1 MYKLTEI
8 LGIKYPIIMAPM
20 FLVTNTKM
28 MISALNCDIAACIP
42 ALNYRTDEE
51 LRTAIKKIREKTNS
65 TALGINLIVNKSNIK
80 LKKQLKSCLDLEVD
94 FIITS
99 LGSPKEIIQKCK
111 AKGIKVFC
119 DVINLEMA
127 LKVQNLGA
135 NGIIAVNNSAGGHL
149 GKLSA
154 KEMMNEFK
162 DEINIPIISAGGVGT
177 KNGLEEKI
185 NLGFSGVS
193 IGSPFIACEE
203 ADISLEYKQAC
214 VDYGKNDIVISTK
227 LSGSPCTVIN
237 TPYVKKVGTKQN
249 WLEKILSKNK
259 SLKKWVKMITFL
271 KGMKSFEK
279 AAFSSNY
286 NAVWCAGTSIEYT
299 TKISSVKDIIRRLV
313 SKINQ
318 P

>member
-1 MYKLTEI
+1 
-8 LGIKYPIIMAPM
+8 MAPM

-28 MISALNCDIAACIP
+28 MIAALNCDIAACIP

-51 LRTAIKKIREKTNS
+51 LRTAIKEIRENTNS

-80 LKKQLKSCLDLEVD
+80 LKKQLESCLDLEVD

-214 VDYGKNDIVISTK
+214 VDYGRNDIVISTK

-271 KGMKSFEK
+271 KGMRSFEK

-299 TKISSVKDIIRRLV
+299 TKILPVKDIIKRLV
-313 SKINQ
+313 F
-318 P
+318 

>member
-154 KEMMNEFK
+154 EEMMNEFK

>member
-1 MYKLTEI
+1 MHKLTDI
-8 LGIKYPIIMAPM
+8 LGVKHPIIMAPM

-28 MISALNCDIAACIP
+28 MIAALNCDIAACIP

-51 LRTAIKKIREKTNS
+51 LRTAIKEIREKSNS

-80 LKKQLKSCLDLEVD
+80 LNKQLESCLDLEVD

-127 LKVQNLGA
+127 LKVQDLGA
-135 NGIIAVNNSAGGHL
+135 DGIIAVNNSAGGHL

-154 KEMMNEFK
+154 KEMMDKFQG
-162 DEINIPIISAGGVGT
+162 EINISVISAGGVGT

-185 NLGFSGVS
+185 NLGFSGLS

-227 LSGSPCTVIN
+227 ISGSPCTLIN
-237 TPYVKKVGTKQN
+237 TPYVQKVGTKQN
-249 WLEKILSKNK
+249 WLEKILGKNK
-259 SLKKWVKMITFL
+259 RIKKWVKMITFF
-271 KGMKSFEK
+271 KGMKSVEK
-279 AAFSSNY
+279 AAFSSTY
-286 NAVWCAGTSIEYT
+286 KTVWCAGTSIEHT
-299 TKISSVKDIIRRLV
+299 TKILPVKDIVKGLV
-313 SKINQ
+313 D
-318 P
+318 

>member
-154 KEMMNEFK
+154 EEMMNEFK

-313 SKINQ
+313 F
-318 P
+318 

>member
-1 MYKLTEI
+1 MHKLTEI
-8 LGIKYPIIMAPM
+8 LNIKYPVIMAPM

-28 MISALNCDIAACIP
+28 MIAALNCDIAACIP

-51 LRTAIKKIREKTNS
+51 LRTAIKEIRGNTNS

-80 LKKQLKSCLDLEVD
+80 LKKQLESCLDLEVD

-119 DVINLEMA
+119 DVINLEMD

-214 VDYGKNDIVISTK
+214 VDYGRNDIVISTK

-271 KGMKSFEK
+271 KGMRSFEK

-299 TKISSVKDIIRRLV
+299 TKILPVKDIIKRLV
-313 SKINQ
+313 F
-318 P
+318 

>member
-1 MYKLTEI
+1 MPNLTEI
-8 LGIKYPIIMAPM
+8 LGVKYPIIMAPM

-28 MISALNCDIAACIP
+28 MIAALNCDIAACIP

-51 LRTAIKKIREKTNS
+51 LRNAIKEMREKTNS

-80 LKKQLKSCLDLEVD
+80 LRKQLESCLDLEVD

-177 KNGLEEKI
+177 KNGLETKI

-214 VDYGKNDIVISTK
+214 VDYGRNDIVISTK

-237 TPYVKKVGTKQN
+237 TPYVKKAGTKQN

-299 TKISSVKDIIRRLV
+299 TKILPVKDIIKRLV
-313 SKINQ
+313 F
-318 P
+318 